1 MREAF
6 RNGILG
12 QTGGMVMVGER
23 FFPQADGEEDNGKK
37 PKCMWVVLVARHR
50 ILTASDQEVR
60 QELDDLLGVGT
71 HL

>member
-12 QTGGMVMVGER
+12 QTSGRVMVGER
-23 FFPQADGEEDNGKK
+23 FFPHTDGEEDNGKK
-37 PKCMWVVLVARHR
+37 PKGLWIVLVARHR

-71 HL
+71 HQ